1 MGDFVLKVRKWRA
14 YIVVGFERSEAGLE
28 GVVELFF
35 GPELSGVATLNEL
48 LVEVLEW
55 LLEDEADFGGE
66 GEVKEGDNVGGG
78 EELARLENIEELL
91 RGDDLL
97 AANKFGDFVLA
108 IIEEQVGRFV
118 LQEEAVGVFL

>member
-1 MGDFVLKVRKWRA
+1 M
-14 YIVVGFERSEAGLE
+14 VGFERSEAGLE

-48 LVEVLEW
+48 LVEVLER

-78 EELARLENIEELL
+78 E
-91 RGDDLL
+91 
-97 AANKFGDFVLA
+97 
-108 IIEEQVGRFV
+108 
-118 LQEEAVGVFL
+118 